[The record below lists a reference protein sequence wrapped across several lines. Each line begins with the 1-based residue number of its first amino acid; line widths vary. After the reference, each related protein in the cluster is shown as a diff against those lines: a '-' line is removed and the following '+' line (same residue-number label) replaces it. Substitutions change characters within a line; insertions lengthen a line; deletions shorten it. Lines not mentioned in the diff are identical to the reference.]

1 MKLRPGLILEAR
13 DVTQFRNIFLLVVCV
28 KTNLRVSVAVLSHV
42 LYGCETRFLSKTG
55 QMFIQGEDICLHG
68 RRRHNVKFGV
78 SRVLENVKG
87 TRKGKKLHNVDFKMC
102 TFHQI
107 PPESNRICYGMGW
120 GEHVAVRSDTFV

>member
-1 MKLRPGLILEAR
+1 MSRSLE
-13 DVTQFRNIFLLVVCV
+13 TFCLLVVCV
-28 KTNLRVSVAVLSHV
+28 KTNLTVSVAVLLHV

-78 SRVLENVKG
+78 SRVLGNVKG
-87 TRKGKKLHNVDFKMC
+87 TRKGRKLRDVDFKMC

-120 GEHVAVRSDTFV
+120 G